1 VGGRPPAIPPVDKR
15 RAKLPDDGSV
25 SVPIWFSP
33 HGLAGTRWE
42 PWAGGVLAIG
52 LCGVFLVGVVVPR
65 PVEMLPAALLI
76 VVAAAWLFSTRM
88 ALAITAA
95 ALALPLA
102 ETMFHELDPASAAVQ
117 EGVFAL
123 LAIGTHVYSTRLR
136 SLLVGNGRPRPSL
149 AASAFGLENLAYL
162 MEGSTQ
168 GAAALDSLGVIR
180 YANAAASELVG
191 LPQDGAAPDHHFY
204 DRVPA
209 DDRDRVRA
217 AFETSGSG
225 RVLMFTIR
233 RPDGSVRKV
242 QAAHTRMVVRGEPM
256 VALALRDISQISDL
270 QRAANALAETAAGL
284 AVTQSLEETLAA
296 IAIRVIEVTDA
307 CACAIF
313 LLDGDRSVRLAGSSG
328 LPPGYEAAANQA
340 IKAGAN
346 PPVFEAVR
354 TGLPVFVDDLPQVIR
369 TEDYMSPM
377 REVVRNVA
385 WRKAI
390 AFPMIHAGRAVGG
403 FSVYLH
409 GDQQFDEPTM
419 DFLSTIA
426 GLAASAAE
434 ISRLVGLAQGQAAA
448 NERLHL
454 SRELHDSLSQRLFG
468 IILGARS
475 ITTGAGRRP
484 EDVAAS
490 AEYIL
495 DLAQGGLTEM
505 REIVLQLRPE
515 TVETV
520 GLVAAVKQHAAAIT
534 ARHQLEVMSST
545 GAEPDVPLDIKVA
558 AYRIAVEALNNVAK
572 HARAEHAWLRIE
584 VVGGCLEVEVRDDGA
599 GFDLAHAQ
607 PGHFGLRTMRERAGD
622 LEVRSSPGG
631 GTTVLARFP
640 ALVPA
645 AGS

>member
-1 VGGRPPAIPPVDKR
+1 VGGRPPAIPLVDKR
-15 RAKLPDDGSV
+15 RATPPDDGSV
-25 SVPIWFSP
+25 SAPIWFSP
-33 HGLAGTRWE
+33 HGLAGTGWE
-42 PWAGGVLAIG
+42 LWAGGALTIG
-52 LCGVFLVGVVVPR
+52 LSGVFLAGLLVPR
-65 PVEMLPAALLI
+65 PVETLPAALLI

-102 ETMFHELDPASAAVQ
+102 ETIFDELDPASAAVQ

-149 AASAFGLENLAYL
+149 AATAFGLENLAYL

-168 GAAALDSLGVIR
+168 GAAAIDSQGVIR
-180 YANAAASELVG
+180 YANAATSELVG
-191 LPQDGAAPDHHFY
+191 LAQNGAPPFPHFY
-204 DRVPA
+204 DRVA
-209 DDRDRVRA
+209 TDDRDRVRA
-217 AFETSGSG
+217 AFEASGSG
-225 RVLMFTIR
+225 RVLMFTVR
-233 RPDGSVRKV
+233 RADGSFRKV
-242 QAAHTRMVVRGEPM
+242 QATHTRMAVRGEPM
-256 VALALRDISQISDL
+256 VAIALRDISQISDL

-284 AVTQSLEETLAA
+284 AVTQPLEETLAA
-296 IAIRVIEVTDA
+296 IARRVIEVTGA

-313 LLDGDRSVRLAGSSG
+313 LLEGDRSVRLAGSSG

-346 PPVFEAVR
+346 PPVFKAVR
-354 TGLPVFVDDLPQVIR
+354 TRLPVFVDDLPEVIR
-369 TEDYMSPM
+369 RQDYMAM
-377 REVVRNVA
+377 RDVVRNVA

-390 AFPMIHAGRAVGG
+390 AFPMIHAGRPVGG
-403 FSVYLH
+403 FSVYLRS
-409 GDQQFDEPTM
+409 DQQLDEPTM

-454 SRELHDSLSQRLFG
+454 SRDLHDSLSQRLFG

-475 ITTGAGRRP
+475 IGTGAGRRP
-484 EDVAAS
+484 EDVAES
-490 AEYIL
+490 VEYIR
-495 DLAQGGLTEM
+495 DLAEGGLAEM

-515 TVETV
+515 AVETD
-520 GLVAAVKQHAAAIT
+520 GLIAAVKHHTAAIT
-534 ARHQLEVMSST
+534 ARHQLEVISLT
-545 GAEPDVPLDIKVA
+545 GAEPDVPLDVKVA

-584 VVGGCLEVEVRDDGA
+584 IVGGCLEVEVRDDGA
-599 GFDLAHAQ
+599 GFDVAHAR
-607 PGHFGLRTMRERAGD
+607 PGHFGLRTMRERAGE
-622 LEVRSSPGG
+622 LEVKSSPGR
-631 GTTVLARFP
+631 GTSVLARLP
-640 ALVPA
+640 TLVPVA
-645 AGS
+645 DL